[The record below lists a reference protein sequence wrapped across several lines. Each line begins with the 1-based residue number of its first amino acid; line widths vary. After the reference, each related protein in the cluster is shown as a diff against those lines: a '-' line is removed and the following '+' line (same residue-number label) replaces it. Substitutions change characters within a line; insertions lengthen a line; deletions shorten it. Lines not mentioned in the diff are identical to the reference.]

1 MKYRNVLKLACNLNL
16 MIESMMCGTKLR
28 CTDECIDKTY
38 NQILWMLSNRCPS
51 RKQVLNGTVSHKIP
65 LDISILRLRT
75 FFILL
80 TSTNYVRST
89 FYVLNKC
96 YQLFSSEKHTR
107 SSIKCVIA
115 LWMYTKTIDKFWYQ
129 LKKYIVNFYI
139 IFIG

>member
-1 MKYRNVLKLACNLNL
+1 MKYRKVIKLAGNLNL
-16 MIESMMCGTKLR
+16 MIEGMMCGTKLR

-51 RKQVLNGTVSHKIP
+51 RKQVLNGTISHKIP

-107 SSIKCVIA
+107 SKIRCAIT
-115 LWMYTKTIDKFWYQ
+115 LWMCYKRC
-129 LKKYIVNFYI
+129 FYI
-139 IFIG
+139 LRRILDGKY